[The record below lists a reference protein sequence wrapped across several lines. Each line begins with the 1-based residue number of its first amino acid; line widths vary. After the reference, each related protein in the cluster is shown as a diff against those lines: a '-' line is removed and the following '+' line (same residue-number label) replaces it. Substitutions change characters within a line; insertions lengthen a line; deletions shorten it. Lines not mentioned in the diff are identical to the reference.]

1 MWAVI
6 PIKNLNETKHRLKSV
21 LNPQE
26 RRFFFVAMFEDVLT
40 TLLAV
45 PELEQVAVA
54 TVCPTAAKIAENY
67 GASVLSTE
75 KDEGQTAAVARAAE
89 ILEAKGVS
97 KMLILPGDVPLVT
110 VEEIQAVIAAHE
122 SACSTPDV
130 PAMTIVPARDE
141 QGSNCI
147 VLSPPT
153 AAPLRFGPNSYFPHL
168 EMAQKLELSLNTPK
182 LFGIGLDIDTP
193 EDLLELCRQPS
204 SDVSTKQTQ
213 VQKYLQKQK
222 ILERLNNV

>member
-6 PIKNLNETKHRLKSV
+6 PIKNLNETKHRLKSA

-26 RRFFFVAMFEDVLT
+26 RRDFFMEMFKDVLT

-54 TVCPTAAKIAENY
+54 TVCPIAGKIAKKY
-67 GASVLSTE
+67 GTSVLFTE
-75 KDEGQTAAVARAAE
+75 KDEGQTAAVTRTAD
-89 ILEAKGVS
+89 ILESKRVA
-97 KMLILPGDVPLVT
+97 KMLMLPGDVPLVT
-110 VEEIQAVIAAHE
+110 VEEIQTVIATHE
-122 SACSTPDV
+122 NASSTPDI

-141 QGSNCI
+141 QGANCI

-168 EMAQKLELSLNTPK
+168 ETARKLGVSLQTLK
-182 LFGIGLDIDTP
+182 LPGIGLDIDTP
-193 EDLLELCRQPS
+193 EDLLELGRQS
-204 SDVSTKQTQ
+204 VQTRAQ
-213 VQKYLQKQK
+213 NYLQKYK
-222 ILERLNNV
+222 ILERIKIA